1 MIKHVNGCEVSR
13 GLNKNQGPITDDFID
28 SVRLTGLKKPG
39 SIIIHTI
46 TNDIQNKVNTLHKVR
61 KVITTIKE
69 IHVNNEVEIAFSG
82 VIHHGDQDYEEKIKE
97 TKRKLKNLRK
107 AKRIMLININNID
120 GSYLNINKLDLNKSG
135 TVKLVKKI
143 SLIPNPT

>member
-1 MIKHVNGCEVSR
+1 MPSQVS
-13 GLNKNQGPITDDFID
+13 F
-28 SVRLTGLKKPG
+28 
-39 SIIIHTI
+39 
-46 TNDIQNKVNTLHKVR
+46 
-61 KVITTIKE
+61 
-69 IHVNNEVEIAFSG
+69 
-82 VIHHGDQDYEEKIKE
+82 HHGDQDYEEKIKE

-107 AKRIMLININNID
+107 VKGIMLININNID

>member
-1 MIKHVNGCEVSR
+1 MIKHVNWCEVSR
-13 GLNKNQGPITDDFID
+13 GLSKNQGAITDDFID

-39 SIIIHTI
+39 SIIIHTS
-46 TNDIQNKVNTLHKVR
+46 TNDIQNKINTLRKVR
-61 KVITTIKE
+61 KVINTIKE

-107 AKRIMLININNID
+107 
-120 GSYLNINKLDLNKSG
+120 
-135 TVKLVKKI
+135 VK
-143 SLIPNPT
+143 